1 MAKAAQRQF
10 LVSVSGIRGYFATK
24 TGGEISS
31 DANKVYD
38 GGRLQPDLLAGPA
51 QADNITVG
59 RPYDPLRDDAVLR
72 TLRARVGRSRHTIS
86 VVATDENLVALPGRA
101 QVYSDALLIRV
112 GEPEFDAASGD
123 AATYEL
129 EFAIGAFA

>member
-10 LVSVSGIRGYFATK
+10 LVSVSGIMGYFATK
-24 TGGEISS
+24 TGGEVSS
-31 DANKVYD
+31 DSAKVYD
-38 GGRLQPDLLAGPA
+38 GGSLMPDILSSPA

-59 RPYDPLRDDAVLR
+59 RPFDPLRDQAVITALR
-72 TLRARVGRSRHTIS
+72 QRVGRSRHTVS
-86 VVATDENLVALPGRA
+86 VVPTDEDLIAIGPA
-101 QVYSDALLIRV
+101 TVYSNALLVRV
-112 GEPEFDAASGD
+112 GEPEADAASGD